1 MLRVNRNDFATRRKS
16 GAPCGAKSRDVR
28 CVKRIQVKGSE
39 PMRFTITAALLIVSA
54 ATPYAQERPESCNT
68 FFTMYLYDQRSG
80 LIAAPGMTRD
90 QSEWFQDKGKQKY
103 PGFCISTERATYV
116 LVTVRWMEGQ
126 EQTATRTEST
136 ITSGPDTSVT
146 GEPNNGAG
154 QTSQPMWRAQLGKMV
169 SAWQKQA
176 KDVVREPHATVL
188 VFATKD
194 GNPLSATAELRA
206 DPVLQAKGVGKT
218 AGRDALEY
226 VLKNW
231 NMKLAGKDRE

>member
-1 MLRVNRNDFATRRKS
+1 
-16 GAPCGAKSRDVR
+16 
-28 CVKRIQVKGSE
+28 
-39 PMRFTITAALLIVSA
+39 MRFAITAALLLVST
-54 ATPYAQERPESCNT
+54 ATSFAQERPESCNT

-80 LIAAPGMTRD
+80 LIATRGMTRD
-90 QSEWFQDKGKQKY
+90 QSQWFQNTAKQKY

-116 LVTVRWMEGQ
+116 MVTVRWMEGQ
-126 EQTATRTEST
+126 GQTGTRTEST

-146 GEPNNGAG
+146 GEPSSGPG
-154 QTSQPMWRAQLGKMV
+154 QASQPMWRAQLGRMV
-169 SAWQKQA
+169 AAWQNQA
-176 KDVVREPHATVL
+176 KDIVREPHATVL

-231 NMKLAGKDRE
+231 NMKLAGKGRE